1 VEPTLATTT
10 AAGKGVKVP
19 ADLGLSVIDSPS
31 PAAYPI
37 SSQTFVDVYKDLCK
51 GGLDQGKAKAVK
63 GFIDYGLGDGQSVLG
78 QLQYAK
84 LPAPL
89 LSKAKA
95 AASSLT
101 CNGSP
106 IAG

>member
-1 VEPTLATTT
+1 
-10 AAGKGVKVP
+10 
-19 ADLGLSVIDSPS
+19 
-31 PAAYPI
+31 
-37 SSQTFVDVYKDLCK
+37 
-51 GGLDQGKAKAVK
+51 
-63 GFIDYGLGDGQSVLG
+63 VLG

-95 AASSLT
+95 ASNSLT

-106 IAG
+106 VSG